1 MGSRYSP
8 VQMSYV
14 APYHPWNEIQ
24 AFRVTYEI
32 LCDVLPTRIAVAP
45 LTKFLPLW
53 PPHCI

>member
-1 MGSRYSP
+1 MSSRYSP

-32 LCDVLPTRIAVAP
+32 LCDVLPTHIAVAP